1 MSNVTYRS
9 NDNQAGAIPVDTVIE
24 TELQGDNSQ
33 RQVVKAYTTSEDE
46 LTDYFG
52 EVAYG
57 NITGRTVV
65 NKFGIAPS
73 GIQTSITDVWSRA
86 DAAATQPVW
95 LAPTAARV
103 HAIVS
108 SSAADTGFNVRV
120 YGLTSWDTAET
131 SELVALNGT
140 TPVNTVNSYVI
151 IHRMKCIYTAAK
163 TTNAGVISATAAD
176 DATITAVIAVGDGQ
190 TEMAIYGVPS
200 IQKALLWRW
209 GCSID
214 GASAAAATVDFQL
227 RVNENPNVQTTGFL
241 RKEDMGL
248 QSTGA
253 NSFDRYWKI
262 PPVFAGPC
270 IIKVSGI
277 GSANDI
283 DAKSGFD
290 LELVTI

>member
-1 MSNVTYRS
+1 MTSRYL
-9 NDNQAGAIPVDTVIE
+9 G
-24 TELQGDNSQ
+24 LGGDVLEVVNLYNSQ
-33 RQVVKAYTTSEDE
+33 YGALSVCSRN
-46 LTDYFG
+46 DYFG
-52 EVAYG
+52 EVALG
-57 NITGRTVV
+57 NIAGRTVV

-86 DAAATQPVW
+86 DASATQPVW

-131 SELVALNGT
+131 SELVALSGT

-163 TTNAGVISATAAD
+163 TTNAGTITATAATD
-176 DATITAVIAVGDGQ
+176 GTITAVIAVGNGQ

-200 IQKALLWRW
+200 VQKALLWRW

-241 RKEDMGL
+241 RKEDVGL
-248 QSTGA
+248 QSTGT
-253 NSFDRYWKI
+253 NSFDRHWKI
-262 PPVFAGPC
+262 PPVFSGPC

-277 GSANDI
+277 GSAADI
-283 DAKSGFD
+283 DAKAGFD